1 MTVND
6 LQLAAILMT
15 DSCSHLQ
22 IFLTGTIPFL
32 FFLWTNLDIET
43 VGLKSL
49 TYQFVKDYTGVNTS

>member
-1 MTVND
+1 
-6 LQLAAILMT
+6 MT
-15 DSCSHLQ
+15 DSCGHLQ
-22 IFLTGTIPFL
+22 VFLTGTIPFL